1 MAPPRTLILSRSLYA
16 TLLLIAAV
24 LTKLPVQ
31 PAGRL
36 RPQLINSPPRQAR
49 KLTHSTL
56 FLASR
61 PIFLPSHPSTIMET
75 QSLALVLTALA
86 PPTLASAQHQ
96 RSSSRSALMT
106 ERRLLSRRLTRV
118 RNKSMD
124 PVQPAH
130 AYDPVS
136 YNHGSAD
143 NIGVITQFMCDAL
156 TNSCAANQAAKD
168 LCTRAE
174 AAANAATPLT
184 GAQADGSCFQLL
196 ASLC

>member
-1 MAPPRTLILSRSLYA
+1 LTIAKRPALNLSIKSHTTMAPPRTLILSRSLYA

-61 PIFLPSHPSTIMET
+61 PIFLPSHRSTIMET
-75 QSLALVLTALA
+75 QSPALVLTALA

-96 RSSSRSALMT
+96 RSSSQSALMT
-106 ERRLLSRRLTRV
+106 ERRLLSRRLTRF
-118 RNKSMD
+118 RTIMD
-124 PVQPAH
+124 LRTTSGLLP
-130 AYDPVS
+130 
-136 YNHGSAD
+136 
-143 NIGVITQFMCDAL
+143 
-156 TNSCAANQAAKD
+156 NSCV
-168 LCTRAE
+168 
-174 AAANAATPLT
+174 TP
-184 GAQADGSCFQLL
+184 
-196 ASLC
+196 